1 MGVGKYKQN
10 WVMPGWN
17 DHVAEL
23 HVNARDC
30 YLIWRNNSKPRHG
43 LEYEDK
49 KLTRARFKLALRE
62 CRRNEELMK
71 ADAMANKLKHN
82 DCTGLW
88 KEVHTH
94 NCKKKLLY
102 QTIQMAVLDHL
113 ILLRCGEATYKIY
126 LITYTMLQIQNLSR
140 TELIASVIIISQL
153 LVALKRP

>member
-10 WVMPGWN
+10 RVIPGWN

-49 KLTRARFKLALRE
+49 KLTRDRFKLALRE

-82 DCTGLW
+82 DCAGFW

-94 NCKKKLLY
+94 NCKKK
-102 QTIQMAVLDHL
+102 TP
-113 ILLRCGEATYKIY
+113 
-126 LITYTMLQIQNLSR
+126 LSNN
-140 TELIASVIIISQL
+140 TDGWFGPSDIIEM
-153 LVALKRP
+153 